1 MSTTDPITQFDAWLR
16 DAIAAE
22 PSNPNAMTLATVSAE
37 GRPSTR
43 MVLLKGHDAQGFV
56 FYTNFESQKG
66 LELQANAYASLCF
79 HWKSLD
85 RQLRIDGLAEVVSDK
100 EADAYFASRA
110 RGSQIGAWA
119 SEQSQPIES
128 RDILEE
134 RVAKLERDYVGVDV
148 PRPPHWSGFRVVPD
162 RIEFWTDQR
171 DRLHDRQVFIRADAD
186 WREIRLQP

>member
-119 SEQSQPIES
+119 SEQSQPVES

>member
-119 SEQSQPIES
+119 SEQSQPVES

-134 RVAKLERDYVGVDV
+134 RVAKLERDYAGVHV